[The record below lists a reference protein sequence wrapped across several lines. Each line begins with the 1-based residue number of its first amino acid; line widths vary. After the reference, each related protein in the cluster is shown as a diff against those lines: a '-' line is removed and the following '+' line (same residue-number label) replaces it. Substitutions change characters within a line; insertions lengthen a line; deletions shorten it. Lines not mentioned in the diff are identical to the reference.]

1 MPYLDRT
8 CVIVFE
14 FNDGLS
20 AAGYLDLVLRTE
32 PRHHFDCVRHDCWGF
47 RRCGPEASLCLLLS
61 RFGCRCRCSPNG
73 RVCCGTVTSLTVSA
87 RGGG

>member
-32 PRHHFDCVRHDCWGF
+32 PRHHYIVL
-47 RRCGPEASLCLLLS
+47 PSVLVI
-61 RFGCRCRCSPNG
+61 P
-73 RVCCGTVTSLTVSA
+73 
-87 RGGG
+87 